1 MFRFTRKDED
11 RRDYVEGR
19 KRYKYLLK
27 VKKQSFRREKNISLA
42 ANLNNSRTL
51 WKELR
56 NMVCVKRDKAN
67 ISSIDINKSHDHFK
81 DLFVSN
87 VVDENVQ
94 DTVQFDISEESG
106 AFF

>member
-1 MFRFTRKDED
+1 
-11 RRDYVEGR
+11 
-19 KRYKYLLK
+19 
-27 VKKQSFRREKNISLA
+27 
-42 ANLNNSRTL
+42 
-51 WKELR
+51 
-56 NMVCVKRDKAN
+56 MVCVKRDKAN

-106 AFF
+106 AFFLMKKLQSWKFSKLSGSENVEKHVGYMELRLHCWKQEGMMWYVFLLGR